1 MQFESISNRKKIQ
14 FMYHKYKLG
23 EGSFHPSLMATKIKF
38 FFYLYHKNHF
48 DWSLGPFFFL
58 KETSYFKLDL
68 IHPFNWL
75 YSEVRNFFITL
86 CNNKHICSIANLL
99 QDSEIYE
106 EVFQYNKNVIL
117 RQEILWCTKSCLNKW
132 SSAILF

>member
-1 MQFESISNRKKIQ
+1 MNQYQIGRRFSSCTININLVRDLFTIPSWRQKSN
-14 FMYHKYKLG
+14 
-23 EGSFHPSLMATKIKF
+23 F
-38 FFYLYHKNHF
+38 FIYLFHKNHI

-106 EVFQYNKNVIL
+106 VEVFQYNKNVIL
-117 RQEILWCTKSCLNKW
+117 RQEILRMKNCLNKW